1 MPELYPPDPVDY
13 DDEQNQSDAFKL
25 YEDMPVI
32 APYSWQHLTI
42 SAVQLAAEDYVEQ
55 EHLEERSKALLNKHG
70 LRPFFSMT
78 PNELAKLLENIDA
91 LEHAFEDGEPFTALL
106 GIYIL
111 AELGDMLMDNLFDEK
126 LNETIANNSNS
137 SGESYWKEKEKN
149 TPVKERFLAALR
161 KNRGYYYD

>member
-1 MPELYPPDPVDY
+1 MAEIYAPDPVDY

-55 EHLEERSKALLNKHG
+55 EHLEVRSKDLLKKHALT
-70 LRPFFSMT
+70 PFFSMT
-78 PNELAKLLENIDA
+78 PNELAKVLDNIDA
-91 LEHAFEDGEPFTALL
+91 LEHAYDDGEPFTALL

-111 AELGDMLMDNLFDEK
+111 SELGDMLLDNIVNAKTED
-126 LNETIANNSNS
+126 SQD
-137 SGESYWKEKEKN
+137 SYWQAKQKEL
-149 TPVKERFLAALR
+149 PVKERFLAALR
-161 KNRGYYYD
+161 KKRGYYYD